1 MSEFEKQIISEAKE
15 SGMPDSEIK
24 SWMKEI

>member
-1 MSEFEKQIISEAKE
+1 MSEFEIQIISEAKE
-15 SGMPDSEIK
+15 SGISDMDIK